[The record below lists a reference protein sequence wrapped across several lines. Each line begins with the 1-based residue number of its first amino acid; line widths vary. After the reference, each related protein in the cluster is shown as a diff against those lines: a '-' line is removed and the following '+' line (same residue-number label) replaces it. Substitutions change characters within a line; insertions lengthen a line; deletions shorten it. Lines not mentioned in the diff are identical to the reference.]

1 MSDQTTLRPARQEDI
16 GALDHL
22 FQRSYARLLA
32 PDYPPST
39 LLTAVPVIGRAQP
52 ALVASGRFYV
62 VEDDAGRLLGAGGW
76 SLQAPGAQPASPG
89 IGHIRH
95 VATDPDATRRG
106 VGRQVLGHILQEARA
121 EGLRDM
127 HCQSTLTARPFYE
140 NMGFQPRHEIT
151 VPLGGGIAFPAVF
164 MTRAL

>member
-1 MSDQTTLRPARQEDI
+1 MVDPIRLRVAAKDDI

-32 PDYPPST
+32 ADYPPSV
-39 LLTAVPVIGRAQP
+39 LVSAVPMIGRAQP
-52 ALVASGRFYV
+52 ALLASGLFYV
-62 VEDDAGRLLGAGGW
+62 AEDAEGRVLGAGGW
-76 SLQAPGAQPASPG
+76 SVSAPGGRPATPG
-89 IGHIRH
+89 VGHIRH

-106 VGRQVLGHILQEARA
+106 VGRCLLSHILNEARA
-121 EGLRDM
+121 TELTVM

-140 NMGFQPRHEIT
+140 SMGFAAQHAIT
-151 VPLGGGIAFPAVF
+151 VPLGPALNFPAVF